1 MRSRSEA
8 EGAAV
13 AKGETR
19 VSMGWRVLWFVVWG
33 AMGVVA
39 AVNAWAPYGVLSGR
53 AGIVIG
59 VLLAALAA
67 LLFTVGGP
75 VLRRRRDVALA
86 WVVLVLFGAGV
97 FGQRLHTIGPRI
109 DFSAY
114 YVAAHLAAE
123 HPHGRLYYP
132 AYFPDG
138 RTVSHGAANGW
149 KEVVHHYGLSEAITF
164 VYPPF
169 FAVLL
174 APLAHFSYGAAY
186 GLWNACTALL
196 TFVSVWIIFRLGG
209 KRIGAELT
217 VVLIAGLSSYSPF
230 FFELVVGQAAS
241 LLLFLCALGAWLL
254 SRDRDWPSAFC
265 FAVATMIKMTP
276 IVVVPLLAM
285 HRKWKW
291 LAAYGCWMVTLILF
305 SVWRMGWAAH
315 EQFLHEVM
323 PSMSCGV
330 ATFDDVSIVAFVQE
344 LFLGYVPMDKWQ
356 ATLPWMACAVS
367 KAVSFVVLGL
377 GMFQFYRYRREEKL
391 VLHLVLLLLL
401 SLAISPITWIH
412 HYVIGLLP
420 FLYLW
425 CKEREGGGD
434 WLLTATVLV
443 VGTNVTAY
451 GLLLSTH
458 SRAMQLVLAAIVP
471 CLTIALVFFE
481 VSRKSWAEG
490 NYESA

>member
-1 MRSRSEA
+1 LRVHSE
-8 EGAAV
+8 AAV
-13 AKGETR
+13 AAKEETR
-19 VSMGWRVLWFVVWG
+19 ISVGWRILWFLVWG
-33 AMGVVA
+33 AMGLAA
-39 AVNAWAPYGVLSGR
+39 AVNAWSPYGGLSGR

-59 VLLAALAA
+59 ILLAALAA
-67 LLFTVGGP
+67 LLLAVGGP
-75 VLRRRRDVALA
+75 VLRHRRDVALT

-109 DFSAY
+109 DFGAY

-138 RTVSHGAANGW
+138 RTVPHGAAKGW
-149 KEVVHHYGLSEAITF
+149 NEVVHHYGLSEALTF

-174 APLAHFSYGAAY
+174 TPLAYFSYGAAY
-186 GLWNACTALL
+186 GLWNAGTALL
-196 TFVSVWIIFRLGG
+196 TFASVWIIFRLGG
-209 KRIGAELT
+209 RRISVELA
-217 VVLIAGLSSYSPF
+217 VALVAGLFSYNPF
-230 FFELVVGQAAS
+230 FTELVVGQAAS

-254 SRDRDWPSAFC
+254 SQDRDWPSAFC

-291 LAAYGCWMVTLILF
+291 LAAYGCWMVVLTFFTI
-305 SVWRMGWAAH
+305 WRMGWATH

-330 ATFDDVSIVAFVQE
+330 ATFGDVSIVAYVQE
-344 LFLGYVPMDKWQ
+344 LFLGYVPMDGWQ
-356 ATLPWMACAVS
+356 STLPRLACTVS
-367 KAVSFVVLGL
+367 KAVAFFVLGL
-377 GMFQFYRYRREEKL
+377 GMFQFYRYRRGEKL

-412 HYVIGLLP
+412 HYVIALLP

-425 CKEREGGGD
+425 CKEREGGVD
-434 WLLTATVLV
+434 WLLTATVLI
-443 VGTNVTAY
+443 VGTNVTGY
-451 GLLLSTH
+451 GLLLSH
-458 SRAMQLVLAAIVP
+458 SHAMQLVLAAIVP
-471 CLTIALVFFE
+471 CMTIALVFFE
-481 VSRKSWAEG
+481 VSRESWSEG